1 VFTAITRIIAR
12 AVFTVFSTSN
22 LICAQI
28 HWVLRPLFT
37 RSTAATYELFLAS
50 SQVPPFACYG
60 VACHPWS
67 LIANH
72 GLRSWRRR
80 WANSRRWLR
89 SRCWARPRG

>member
-1 VFTAITRIIAR
+1 MFTAITRIIAR

-28 HWVLRPLFT
+28 HWVLKPLFT

-60 VACHPWS
+60 VAGHP
-67 LIANH
+67 LVTD
-72 GLRSWRRR
+72 RQ
-80 WANSRRWLR
+80 SRFRIVAPALGEF
-89 SRCWARPRG
+89 SALAAFSVLG